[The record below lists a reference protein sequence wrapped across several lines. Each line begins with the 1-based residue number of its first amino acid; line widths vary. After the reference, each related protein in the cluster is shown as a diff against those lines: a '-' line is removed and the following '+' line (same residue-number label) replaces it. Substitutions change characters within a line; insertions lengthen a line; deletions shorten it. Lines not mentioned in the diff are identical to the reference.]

1 MGFARYEDAGGGGG
15 GQIRNR
21 KTKLALP
28 KMSNYKN
35 PFKFLEQCVPKKN
48 NSLNCFENLVKI
60 IPFLAK

>member
-1 MGFARYEDAGGGGG
+1 MGFAIYEDAGGGGG

-35 PFKFLEQCVPKKN
+35 PFKFLELCVPKK
-48 NSLNCFENLVKI
+48 I
-60 IPFLAK
+60 IL